1 MGHDPFAEHFERD
14 YLSVGDLARI
24 YGVARDVSLRLSQFG
39 MRDTVKRGG
48 QRGQAMK
55 EAKPVVWFV
64 EHPGKPVFLNRGAF
78 ETLLDRFGEGYW
90 RPDRRAEI
98 LYAPQRIRI
107 EENSGGRDGI
117 QFTMAFIRGP
127 YHDHRAPLG
136 QETAD
141 KIVAAVEPLGW
152 TRDKFR
158 SWVRQ
163 NHPDLLAALDATE
176 TIADMPRLMAQ
187 VIKEWEREAK
197 SDVGRHAPTERP
209 PQPPQR
215 DRPAAPPAR
224 PAEDHGG
231 HSGGFLEPG
240 ETITHD
246 DIPF

>member
-1 MGHDPFAEHFERD
+1 MSHDPFAQHFERD
-14 YLSVGDLARI
+14 FLSVGDLTRM
-24 YGVARDVSLRLSQFG
+24 YGVGRDVSLRLSQFG
-39 MRDTVKRGG
+39 MRDTRKRGG
-48 QRGQAMK
+48 NRGDPNT

-64 EHPGKPVFLNRGAF
+64 EHPGKPVYLSRGAF
-78 ETLLDRFGEGYW
+78 ETLLDRFGWEYW
-90 RPDRRAEI
+90 TPHRRPEI
-98 LYAPQRIRI
+98 LYATQRIRI
-107 EENSGGRDGI
+107 EENTGRSDGI
-117 QFTMAFIRGP
+117 QFVLHFIRGP
-127 YHDHRAPLG
+127 YADHRAPLG
-136 QETAD
+136 RETAD

-163 NHPDLLAALDATE
+163 NHPDLIPTLDATE

-197 SDVGRHAPTERP
+197 SDVGRHASTERP
-209 PQPPQR
+209 PQQ